1 MIDKKD
7 LTLSTSDKVVLRE
20 LVAVFD
26 QFEEVTKLVQ
36 GDKYASLSLALPCF
50 IGLQKHLDE
59 VNVRRLVSLVRVL
72 KDSLQ
77 KRFGYIRSDPLFI
90 ISTILDPEFKL
101 SWVSNNTELINA
113 KQTILKELEKIALQT
128 GYTRPSIDDVASNEE
143 DEDADSEPV
152 TKRRKLFSF
161 MEKSHISKEAKSAQQ
176 EIDDYLLAIHTK
188 EEIKEGSLEYWKK
201 NGLRFPLL
209 RKLAQQY
216 LSVPATSAPV
226 ERVFSTAGKIIRQD
240 RCRLLPVN
248 FERLLFLKTNSA
260 LL

>member
-1 MIDKKD
+1 M
-7 LTLSTSDKVVLRE
+7 
-20 LVAVFD
+20 FD

-59 VNVRRLVSLVRVL
+59 VNVRLVSLVRVL

-90 ISTILDPEFKL
+90 ISTILDPELKL

-113 KQTILKELEKIALQT
+113 KQIILKELEKIVLQT

-152 TKRRKLFSF
+152 TKKMKLFSF
-161 MEKSHISKEAKSAQQ
+161 MEKSH
-176 EIDDYLLAIHTK
+176 
-188 EEIKEGSLEYWKK
+188 
-201 NGLRFPLL
+201 
-209 RKLAQQY
+209 
-216 LSVPATSAPV
+216 
-226 ERVFSTAGKIIRQD
+226 
-240 RCRLLPVN
+240 N
-248 FERLLFLKTNSA
+248 FERGKICTA
-260 LL
+260 RD